1 MRKNSALFD
10 SPYWHWLWNER
21 YQISVT
27 VFAALLPVIANLI
40 TKISSWVNDDAHN
53 IFGDLLG
60 KDNSL
65 FQAIFIFLTLFVLI
79 YNMRKTKECLINNK
93 ELIANY
99 IERNTNRHI
108 RHCKEKYIAFD
119 IVSDISHQFYWMWIV
134 VWSLWLIYYVGKTM
148 WNMGCSNNETAFW
161 IFEQVFD
168 FLSTAAMFGI
178 YLILNTAT
186 TKFELRSQKNYG
198 LWNGAILLL
207 LFFAIWI
214 SLITIAGISWC
225 PYSIQAHQYSELFI
239 SVFSTISFVLVLGK
253 LNSNYLQIPPL
264 FLFIMYLYA
273 IVQAYVPFN
282 PVNFENIKKN
292 DLDASFKVIGLVMPY
307 ATLIGKLFVMLTLCW
322 IVDKKRL
329 IFFIIHKSA
338 ALEETPV
345 LLDELDSE
353 PVEF

>member
-1 MRKNSALFD
+1 MRKNSVYFS
-10 SPYWHWLWNER
+10 SPYWHWLWSER

-27 VFAALLPVIANLI
+27 LFAALLPVIANLI
-40 TKISSWVNDDAHN
+40 SWISNWKNVGSHRISDV
-53 IFGDLLG
+53 LLVS
-60 KDNSL
+60 DNSL
-65 FQAIFIFLTLFVLI
+65 FQAIFIFVTLFVLI
-79 YNMRKTKECLINNK
+79 YNMRKTKECLTKNK

-108 RHCKEKYIAFD
+108 RHCKEKYAAFE
-119 IVSDISHQFYWMWIV
+119 IVSIISNQFYWAWIL
-134 VWSLWLIYYVGKTM
+134 VWSFWLIYYVGKTIFM
-148 WNMGCSNNETAFW
+148 ASNNDEASFW
-161 IFEQVFD
+161 TFGQVFD
-168 FLSTAAMFGI
+168 FLSTAAMYGI

-186 TKFELRSQKNYG
+186 TKFESRAQKNYG

-207 LFFAIWI
+207 LLFAIWI
-214 SLITIAGISWC
+214 SLITFVNPCG
-225 PYSIQAHQYSELFI
+225 QTHQYSELFV
-239 SVFSTISFVLVLGK
+239 SAFSTISFVLVLGK

-273 IVQAYVPFN
+273 IFQAYVPFRSD
-282 PVNFENIKKN
+282 FIIRLEDKN
-292 DLDASFKVIGLVMPY
+292 LTVFSCKVIGIVVPY
-307 ATLIGKLFVMLTLCW
+307 ATIIGKLFVMLTLCW

-345 LLDELDSE
+345 LLDKLDSE

>member
-10 SPYWHWLWNER
+10 SPYWHWLWTER

-27 VFAALLPVIANLI
+27 VFAALLPVIVNLI
-40 TKISSWVNDDAHN
+40 SGMSNGGNVTPHNTSDNLFVNN
-53 IFGDLLG
+53 
-60 KDNSL
+60 NNL
-65 FQAIFIFLTLFVLI
+65 FQAIFVFMTLFVLI
-79 YNMRKTKECLINNK
+79 YNMRKTKECLTNNK

-108 RHCKEKYIAFD
+108 RNCKEKYIAFD
-119 IVSDISHQFYWMWIV
+119 IVSDISRQFYWMWII

-148 WNMGCSNNETAFW
+148 WNLGCNNNETAFW
-161 IFEQVFD
+161 IFGQVFD
-168 FLSTAAMFGI
+168 FLSTAAMYGI
-178 YLILNTAT
+178 YLILNTVT

-198 LWNGAILLL
+198 LWYGAILLL
-207 LFFAIWI
+207 LLFAIWI
-214 SLITIAGISWC
+214 SLITIVGTSWFHF
-225 PYSIQAHQYSELFI
+225 SVQARQYSELFI
-239 SVFSTISFVLVLGK
+239 SAFSTISFVLVLGK

-264 FLFIMYLYA
+264 FLFMMYLYA

-282 PVNFENIKKN
+282 PVNFENIKNN